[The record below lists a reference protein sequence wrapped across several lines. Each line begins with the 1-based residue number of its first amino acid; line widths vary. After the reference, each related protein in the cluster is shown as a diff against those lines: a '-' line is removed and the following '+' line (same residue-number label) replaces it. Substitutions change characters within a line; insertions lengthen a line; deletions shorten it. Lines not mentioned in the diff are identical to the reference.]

1 MNLILEKYLLR
12 INGNQKMIGKAMIK
26 EWVTSIES
34 FLYET
39 KANNCETMIKEWNIN
54 VKMFLLY

>member
-34 FLYET
+34 